1 MGSFRRYWDGPDAR
15 SSNIPG
21 NSPASALLPPSL
33 RSITPTEA
41 VRHPSGKPF
50 FYFLA
55 AGLLL
60 LADIPLLPALTAS
73 SPTFKRL
80 IFEIV
85 VLVFVPFF
93 FVPQL
98 IYSFEK
104 QWIRYGSVKEALAR
118 TSWAAAITM
127 ASVATGLLLA
137 WLSVP
142 WIVASRIGPPRPM
155 TREEAAALSQKIRDE
170 CGAFGRADDCFE
182 GLRALFANGFRAP
195 DLAPVLVRLSE
206 RDPEVRAYWRN
217 MGFLLERGEIAHR
230 YRSRLLD
237 MLGLLG
243 PAAADVAQPELVA
256 RLSDPEERSRW
267 AAAGAL
273 GRFDSLAAGQRAAAF
288 FSQNVPAL
296 VDRYRVDRSRGL
308 RTCLFLLRAEL
319 KDSVVRA
326 LALDALDDNDARV
339 GSCGAFL
346 LLTSGVPP
354 EVAEARL
361 LGALARPGNHY
372 ARDSFAAA
380 LEILATPRALE
391 ALRVYTGWQPERVQT
406 IRERWNDP
414 YFRLFGDL
422 L

>member
-1 MGSFRRYWDGPDAR
+1 M
-15 SSNIPG
+15 
-21 NSPASALLPPSL
+21 
-33 RSITPTEA
+33 
-41 VRHPSGKPF
+41 RHPSGKPF

-60 LADIPLLPALTAS
+60 LADLPLLPALTAS

-80 IFEIV
+80 LFEIA
-85 VLVFVPFF
+85 VFVFAPFF
-93 FVPQL
+93 FVPNL
-98 IYSFEK
+98 IYRFEK
-104 QWIRYGSVKEALAR
+104 QWIRHGSVKEALAR
-118 TSWAAAITM
+118 TSWIAAITM
-127 ASVATGLLLA
+127 ACVATGLMLA

-142 WIVASRIGPPRPM
+142 WIVASGFGPPRPM
-155 TREEAAALSQKIRDE
+155 TSEEAARLSEKVRDE
-170 CGAFGRADDCFE
+170 CGAFGNADDCFQE
-182 GLRALFANGFRAP
+182 LRALFANGFRAP
-195 DLAPVLVRLSE
+195 DLAPVLVKLSE
-206 RDPEVRAYWRN
+206 RDPEVRANWRN

-243 PAAADVAQPELVA
+243 PAAVDAAQPELVA

-273 GRFDSLAAGQRAAAF
+273 DRFDSPAARQRAAAF
-288 FSQNVPAL
+288 FLQNVPAL
-296 VDRYRVDRSRGL
+296 IDRYQVDRSRRL
-308 RTCLFLLRAEL
+308 RTCLFLLRAGR
-319 KDSVVRA
+319 KDPDVRT
-326 LALDALDDNDARV
+326 LALGAVDDDDVRV

-354 EVAEARL
+354 DVAEARL

-391 ALRVYTGWQPERVQT
+391 ALRAYTAWQPERVQT

>member
-1 MGSFRRYWDGPDAR
+1 
-15 SSNIPG
+15 
-21 NSPASALLPPSL
+21 
-33 RSITPTEA
+33 

-60 LADIPLLPALTAS
+60 LADLPLLPALTAS

-80 IFEIV
+80 LFEIA
-85 VLVFVPFF
+85 VLAFVPFI
-93 FVPQL
+93 FVPHL
-98 IYSFEK
+98 IYYFEK
-104 QWIRYGSVKEALAR
+104 QWIRHGSVKEALAS
-118 TSWAAAITM
+118 TSWSAGITM

-142 WIVASRIGPPRPM
+142 WIVASRFGPPRPM
-155 TREEAAALSQKIRDE
+155 TSEEAARLSRKIRDE
-170 CGAFGRADDCFE
+170 CGAFGKADDCFE

-195 DLAPVLVRLSE
+195 DLAPALVKLSE
-206 RDPEVRAYWRN
+206 RDPEVRANWRN

-237 MLGLLG
+237 MLGLIG
-243 PAAADVAQPELVA
+243 PAAVDAAQPELVA

-273 GRFDSLAAGQRAAAF
+273 DRLDSPDARQRAAAF
-288 FSQNVPAL
+288 FAQNVPAL
-296 VDRYRVDRSRGL
+296 IDSYRVDRSRRL
-308 RTCLFLLRAEL
+308 RACLFLLRADLTDPE
-319 KDSVVRA
+319 VRT
-326 LALDALDDNDARV
+326 LALGALDDSDVRV
-339 GSCGAFL
+339 ESCGAFL

-354 EVAEARL
+354 QVAEERL
-361 LGALARPGNHY
+361 LGALARHENHY

-380 LEILATPRALE
+380 LHILATPRAQE
-391 ALRVYTGWQPERVQT
+391 ALMAYSAWEPERVQT
-406 IRERWNDP
+406 IRQHWNDP
-414 YFRLFGDL
+414 YYRLFGDL